1 MCSCTFSSSQAISIH
16 LALCFEALSGR
27 QRCCPRVSNVRSVLR
42 VFSSQHFCIYLV
54 YLLRI
59 CDVVAVAVTTIAC
72 DGSHA
77 NLHASVC
84 AYTQIV
90 AKIVLG
96 RRLHNDRRLRKAM
109 ASLEAPSPLAIEEPN
124 SKPHLSFRNLLQRSQ
139 HCHLDD
145 EAFEFESKT
154 SKTAAL

>member
-1 MCSCTFSSSQAISIH
+1 MLNTCHEFKLTFLDGILLLDGRILRRYS
-16 LALCFEALSGR
+16 LARALLG
-27 QRCCPRVSNVRSVLR
+27 
-42 VFSSQHFCIYLV
+42 
-54 YLLRI
+54 LRI

-109 ASLEAPSPLAIEEPN
+109 ASLEAPGPLAIEEPN

-145 EAFEFESKT
+145 EAFKFESKT